1 LSTPTQE
8 SAFGARKASDACTAV
23 LPQRAFRV
31 RTDSKA
37 MTNDTEAPSTS
48 SSVQASLAQPQQPA
62 RLHGIDVCLT
72 GDNIPDS
79 VGSWRVILGWGIVV
93 SGIIFAASFAGR
105 LSGVGRIW
113 GVPAAVVFIFSTWGI
128 ISLALALFRVFKLRA
143 KGGTTDAEPSTLKL
157 PLQEQDVPKKG
168 DPNARLQ
175 LVGKPEDI
183 SRVLALVQPRT
194 RFEPFIVRP
203 SAAAH
208 FLMPTKKK
216 IETQSVV
223 KLAVPGW
230 KRFAII
236 LVAAVILWGINTTTE
251 KLFQIRPVSGV
262 LGIFVWISLGVLLA
276 ELLVPTYLR
285 ILPQRLDI
293 MTFIPPGLGGEQAP
307 QASDNTLIS
316 DRCHTYVFDLTRAR
330 VSINIKSGVARI
342 DDAERPTQPS
352 VYVRAGNLVFR
363 SLSSE
368 ALVWAALLNAALCH
382 VPSPPVPM
390 DRLTE

>member
-1 LSTPTQE
+1 
-8 SAFGARKASDACTAV
+8 
-23 LPQRAFRV
+23 
-31 RTDSKA
+31 
-37 MTNDTEAPSTS
+37 MTNNQEAPSTS

-72 GDNIPDS
+72 GESLPDS

-105 LSGVGRIW
+105 LSGVGKIW
-113 GVPAAVVFIFSTWGI
+113 GVPTVIVVIFSTWGI
-128 ISLALALFRVFKLRA
+128 ISLALTLFRVFKLRA
-143 KGGTTDAEPSTLKL
+143 KGGTTEAAPSTLTL
-157 PLQEQDVPKKG
+157 PLREQDVPKKG

-194 RFEPFIVRP
+194 RFEPFIIRH
-203 SAAAH
+203 SSAAH
-208 FLMPTKKK
+208 FLTSGEKKFK
-216 IETQSVV
+216 STESSV
-223 KLAVPGW
+223 KRAVPNW
-230 KRFAII
+230 KMFGIYIVA
-236 LVAAVILWGINTTTE
+236 LVLLVGINTTTE

-262 LGIFVWISLGVLLA
+262 LGIFVWLSLGVLLA

-293 MTFIPPGLGGEQAP
+293 MTFIPPGLGSEQAP

-330 VSINIKSGVARI
+330 VSVNIKSGVARI

-368 ALVWAALLNAALCH
+368 ALVWAALLSAALCH